1 MTDLELNEALLD
13 AVADH
18 DLAAVKQCLQDGADI
33 LYVRTLDEDHGAVQ
47 PITVLSMVLFRWS
60 DNRLEEPDFLAFTE
74 ITAYLLAHGA
84 DTRQAIALAA
94 QNYGLHD
101 VSLADADDFG
111 MPPWRLIAKAHAQRD
126 PDPS

>member
-1 MTDLELNEALLD
+1 MTHLELNEALLD

-18 DLAAVKQCLQDGADI
+18 DLAAVTQCLKDGADI
-33 LYVRTLDEDHGAVQ
+33 LYVRTLDEDNGAVQ

-60 DNRLEEPDFLAFTE
+60 DNRLEEPDFLAFEE
-74 ITAYLLAHGA
+74 ITALLLAHGA

-101 VSLADADDFG
+101 VSLADENDFG
-111 MPPWRLIAKAHAQRD
+111 MRPWQMIAKAHAQRYTD
-126 PDPS
+126 EL